1 MYPLYWTSS
10 KEGIFMRY
18 TYEFKRKCVELY
30 WQGQWPET
38 PDGIKNPEDFR
49 KMVRRWARLEK
60 SNGPEVLKHTGT
72 NKKWTPEAKLEI
84 VSRVLAGR
92 SLQSVALEAG
102 INPGMLYRWV
112 RNYRVFGYN
121 GLVPK
126 QKGRKSRNSNM
137 KKVGTRKP
145 PKPNESEYEE
155 LVRLRAEN
163 EYMRAE
169 IEVIKKEIA
178 LREERQAAR
187 LKAKKQRSSKNS
199 AKKDTP

>member
-1 MYPLYWTSS
+1 
-10 KEGIFMRY
+10 MRY
-18 TYEFKRKCVELY
+18 SYEFKRKCVELY
-30 WQGQWPET
+30 RQGQWPET
-38 PDGIKNPEDFR
+38 PEGIKDPENFR
-49 KMVRRWARLEK
+49 NMVRRWVRLEEG
-60 SNGPEVLKHTGT
+60 NGPEVLKHTGF
-72 NKKWTPEAKLEI
+72 KKSWTPEEKLEM
-84 VSRVLAGR
+84 VSQVLAGR
-92 SLQSVALEAG
+92 STQAVALEAG
-102 INPGMLYRWV
+102 IGSTILYQWV
-112 RNYRVFGYN
+112 RNYKVFGYN

-126 QKGRKSRNSNM
+126 QKGRKPRNSNM

-178 LREERQAAR
+178 LREEKEAAR